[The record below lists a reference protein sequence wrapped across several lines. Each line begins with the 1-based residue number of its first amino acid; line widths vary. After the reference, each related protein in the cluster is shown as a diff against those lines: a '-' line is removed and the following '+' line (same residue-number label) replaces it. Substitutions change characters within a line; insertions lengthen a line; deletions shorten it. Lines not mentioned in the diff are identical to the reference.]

1 MENKC
6 KNCMSFSA
14 MSHIGDG
21 MKGCCGRTGD
31 LVVHS
36 REDICNC
43 GMFMEMPKIERLIRR
58 IEFRLHNWVRE
69 RDDMFRRSMEIVG
82 HICELFKQGEFKVF
96 DAVKST
102 CDMKYMMYHG
112 ANTEISIHRVWT
124 YHCPW
129 NEDIEH
135 YIAIT
140 TDGKMISNIYDNTNN
155 INKFITEIYDIE
167 DDYESCDR
175 LIDRIRDYC
184 VIKAITTTSS
194 EVEINKCVE
203 ESPNT
208 NKTVC
213 W

>member
-6 KNCMSFSA
+6 KNCMSFCG

-31 LVVHS
+31 LIVHS
-36 REDICNC
+36 REDFCDC
-43 GMFMEMPKIERLIRR
+43 GMYMEMPKSERLARR
-58 IEFRLHNWVRE
+58 IEFRLHKWVRE

-82 HICELFKQGEFKVF
+82 HICELFKQGQFKVF

-102 CDMKYMMYHG
+102 NDMKHMMYHG

-129 NEDIEH
+129 DEDIEH

-140 TDGKMISNIYDNTNN
+140 TDGKVITNIYDNSGSVPQ
-155 INKFITEIYDIE
+155 FITEIYDIE
-167 DDYESCDR
+167 TEYEQCDK
-175 LIDRIRDYC
+175 LVDRIRDYC
-184 VIKAITTTSS
+184 VIKAITSS
-194 EVEINKCVE
+194 AKEVEINKCVE
-203 ESPNT
+203 ETPST
-208 NKTVC
+208 IQGVC